1 MKKKNYNPTFNKF
14 TNNKVILYVVASIA
28 LLSLFGHL
36 MYSEFSAIILFF
48 LIKIFQIQHLLD
60 FYMLEI
66 IKINYFLNGGSKYSI
81 PK

>member
-48 LIKIFQIQHLLD
+48 LI
-60 FYMLEI
+60 
-66 IKINYFLNGGSKYSI
+66 LNLS
-81 PK
+81 

>member
-14 TNNKVILYVVASIA
+14 ANNKIILYVVASIA

-48 LIKIFQIQHLLD
+48 IVGGVAYSFTRNMTLVLGTS
-60 FYMLEI
+60 I
-66 IKINYFLNGGSKYSI
+66 IVTTFI
-81 PK
+81 

>member
-14 TNNKVILYVVASIA
+14 ANNKIILYVVASIA

-48 LIKIFQIQHLLD
+48 IVGGVAYSVTKI
-60 FYMLEI
+60 
-66 IKINYFLNGGSKYSI
+66 
-81 PK
+81 